1 MKPSSRELFA
11 ALFVF
16 ALIGCDT
23 PKGQDGS
30 LADGIVI
37 ATTMLPAAP
46 VAVPAALL
54 YRGGHIIGEGTKER
68 IYATPGTS
76 ESDFE
81 AAICK
86 PEGVE
91 MRYLRCEIRHQSDD
105 TYRSI
110 YRFDKRVYYGHF
122 TQDEI
127 AVKY

>member
-11 ALFVF
+11 AVFVL
-16 ALIGCDT
+16 ALTGCDT

-37 ATTMLPAAP
+37 TTMMLPAAP
-46 VAVPAALL
+46 VAVPVALL
-54 YRGGHIIGEGTKER
+54 YRGGHIIGEGTKEH

-81 AAICK
+81 DAICK
-86 PEGVE
+86 TEGIE
-91 MRYLRCEIRHQSDD
+91 KRYLRWEIRHQSDD

-122 TQDEI
+122 TQDDI